1 MVEKKEK
8 QKGAAA
14 KKQAIEQR
22 WTKPL
27 ADAGWT
33 ALPNII
39 LERQRD
45 LGLEPI
51 DVNVLLQIA
60 QFWWEPGV
68 PAHPSIGRVA
78 QAIGVDRRTV
88 QRRLRRME
96 KLGLLE
102 SHARNYTQGGRRTNA
117 YTFDGLIE
125 KTRPFAEEA
134 LEVREQKRKKD
145 EARRRRKAPLYSVK

>member
-1 MVEKKEK
+1 MAQKKDK
-8 QKGAAA
+8 QSGAAA
-14 KKQAIEQR
+14 KTQAIEQR

-60 QFWWEPGV
+60 QYWWEPGT

-78 QAIGVDRRTV
+78 KAIGIDRRTV

-96 KLGLLE
+96 DLGLVE
-102 SHARNYTQGGRRTNA
+102 SHARHYAQGGRRTNA

-125 KTRPFAEEA
+125 KARPFAEEA
-134 LEVREQKRKKD
+134 LQVREEKRRKD
-145 EARRRRKAPLYSVK
+145 DARRRRKTPLHSVK